1 MFKAINHILFE
12 NSSKE
17 IDSESLEEFVPYM
30 VTRYFSFYDDG
41 KYIDYINST
50 INKYYGIFKSTEEEY
65 KFYENIIPKLKK
77 KKINY
82 IKKIKKDKN
91 KETPIKVIPDFY
103 SKKEWETLTS
113 KDI

>member
-12 NSSKE
+12 NSSEE
-17 IDSESLEEFVPYM
+17 IDSETLEEFVPYM

-41 KYIDYINST
+41 KYLDYINST
-50 INKYYGIFKSTEEEY
+50 INKYHGIFKSIEEEY
-65 KFYENIIPKLKK
+65 KFYENVIPKLKK

-82 IKKIKKDKN
+82 IKKIKKDKIN
-91 KETPIKVIPDFY
+91 QDTINAIPDFY
-103 SKKEWETLTS
+103 SRKEWQSLTS

>member
-12 NSSKE
+12 NVSKE
-17 IDSESLEEFVPYM
+17 IDSEILEEFVPYM

-41 KYIDYINST
+41 KYVDYINST
-50 INKYYGIFKSTEEEY
+50 INKYHGIFKSTEEEY
-65 KFYENIIPKLKK
+65 KFYENVIPKLKK

-91 KETPIKVIPDFY
+91 NQDAIKSVPDFY
-103 SKKEWETLTS
+103 SRKEWQSLTF
-113 KDI
+113 KDE

>member
-17 IDSESLEEFVPYM
+17 IDSETLEEFVPYM
-30 VTRYFSFYDDG
+30 TTRYFSFYDDG
-41 KYIDYINST
+41 KYVDYINST
-50 INKYYGIFKSTEEEY
+50 INKYHGIFPTVECEY
-65 KFYENIIPKLKK
+65 KFYENVIPKLKK

-91 KETPIKVIPDFY
+91 NQDAIKVIPDFY
-103 SKKEWETLTS
+103 SRKEWETLTS
-113 KDI
+113 KHI

>member
-12 NSSKE
+12 NSSKQ

-50 INKYYGIFKSTEEEY
+50 INKYQNIFHIKEDEY
-65 KFYENIIPKLKK
+65 KFYENVIPKLKN

-82 IKKIKKDKN
+82 IKKNKKEKTKKDI
-91 KETPIKVIPDFY
+91 IKAVPDFY
-103 SKKEWETLTS
+103 SRKEWENLTS
-113 KDI
+113 NDI